1 MRYYLHLCRV
11 KSIKLIFF
19 VKIVITLLLSALLL
33 QQCANP
39 VMPGGGPKDTEPP
52 KVLSAVPENFS
63 VNFDAK
69 RIEITFNEF
78 VKVTD
83 MQKNLLISPPVGKN
97 PEFRLRGK
105 TLQIL
110 FEEPLLKETTYT
122 LFFGDAIVD
131 LTESNPLSGFSYV
144 FSTGSVLDS
153 LSLGGIVLNAF
164 DLVPP
169 EQAYVMLYASIP
181 DTVEPDSVPYL
192 IRPRYIARTDE
203 AGHFNLGNLKDTV
216 YQIFVLSDMNSNLL
230 YDMPG
235 EKIAFLDSLLQPVYV
250 EHFLKDSIDMMSDSL
265 LNDSSYYDTL
275 LVSDSL
281 RREIEQFGDTLVDSL
296 AIVNN
301 FLPELDIQ
309 LFMFEEQDSVQRLLR
324 TEMVRPGLLQFA
336 FRYPTKNLIINELR
350 PFPDSFEI
358 IEVYSKAADTLL
370 WYYPPQITD
379 SLFLLVQQDT
389 IINDTVAIS
398 LALKQTAASRRKK
411 EEDEKPPALTISFN
425 TKSRNL
431 DLPRPLQIQFNEPV
445 LTYKMRDTS
454 WMIINEDTLINRLQ
468 FNKIDS
474 LGFKYQIDTTFEPD
488 SRVMIRFPDSVFF
501 DYSGKT
507 NDTAQLN
514 FNVPPLDQ
522 YGNLFLE
529 MNIPETEKNIIV
541 QLLDEKE
548 NVLNEKY
555 LSASERLA
563 YPFLIPGKYLV
574 KVIFDRNGNGR
585 WDTGDYLKKQQP
597 ERVMYFPKTIEIRA
611 NWDQEEQWE
620 LSIDGQTSD

>member
-1 MRYYLHLCRV
+1 MV
-11 KSIKLIFF
+11 KSIKHILF
-19 VKIVITLLLSALLL
+19 VKLVITLLLSALLL

-52 KVLSAVPENFS
+52 KVLSAIPENYS
-63 VNFDAK
+63 VNFAAK
-69 RIEITFNEF
+69 RIEISFDEF
-78 VKVTD
+78 VKVTN

-105 TLQIL
+105 TLQII

-181 DTVEPDSVPYL
+181 DTVKPDSVPYL
-192 IRPRYIARTDE
+192 IRPRYITRTDE
-203 AGHFNLGNLKDTV
+203 AGHFNLNNLKDTV
-216 YQIFVLSDMNSNLL
+216 YQLFVLSDMNSNLL

-250 EHFLKDSIDMMSDSL
+250 EENFTDSIDMLSDSL
-265 LNDSSYYDTL
+265 LNDSTYFDSL

-281 RREIEQFGDTLVDSL
+281 RTEIEQLTDTIADSL
-296 AIVNN
+296 VTVND
-301 FLPELDIQ
+301 FLPELDIH
-309 LFMFEEQDSVQRLLR
+309 LFMFEEQDSVQRLLH
-324 TEMVRPGLLQFA
+324 TDMLRPGLLQFA
-336 FRYPTKNLIINELR
+336 FRYPVKNLIINELR
-350 PFPDSFEI
+350 PLPDSFEI
-358 IEVYSKAADTLL
+358 IEVYSQAADTLL

-389 IINDTVAIS
+389 IINDTVVVS
-398 LALKQTAASRRKK
+398 LAPKQTTASRRKK
-411 EEDEKPPALTISFN
+411 PEDEKPPVLGISFN
-425 TKSRNL
+425 TKSRKL
-431 DLPRPLQIQFNEPV
+431 DLPKPLQIRFDEPV
-445 LTYKMRDTS
+445 LTYRMRDTS

-468 FNKIDS
+468 FKKVDS
-474 LGFKYQIDTTFEPD
+474 LGFKYQIDTTFEPG

-501 DYSGKT
+501 GYSGKT
-507 NDTAQLN
+507 NDTTQLN

-529 MNIPETEKNIIV
+529 MIIPEMERNIIV

-548 NVLNEKY
+548 KVLIEQH

-563 YPFLIPGKYLV
+563 YPFLIPGKYLL
-574 KVIFDRNGNGR
+574 KVIFDRNGNRR

-611 NWDQEEQWE
+611 NWDQEEQWD
-620 LSIDGQTSD
+620 LSLEGQPSN

>member
-1 MRYYLHLCRV
+1 V
-11 KSIKLIFF
+11 KSIKLTAS
-19 VKIVITLLLSALLL
+19 VKIAIVLVISTLLL

-39 VMPGGGPKDTEPP
+39 VMPSGGPKDTEPP
-52 KVLSAVPENFS
+52 QVLLAVPENFS

-69 RIEITFNEF
+69 RIEITFDEF
-78 VKVTD
+78 VKVAD

-105 TLQIL
+105 TLQII

-169 EQAYVMLYASIP
+169 QQAYVMLYASIP
-181 DTVEPDSVPYL
+181 DTIVPDSVPYL

-203 AGHFNLGNLKDTV
+203 AGHFKLKNLKDTMYKV
-216 YQIFVLSDMNSNLL
+216 FVLSDMNSNLL

-235 EKIAFLDSLLQPVYV
+235 EKIAFLDSLLYPVYV
-250 EHFLKDSIDMMSDSL
+250 ERIVPDSIGMPKDSLFNDSVFLDSLLLSDSL
-265 LNDSSYYDTL
+265 LSDVEQLTDSIA
-275 LVSDSL
+275 DSISVKKEL
-281 RREIEQFGDTLVDSL
+281 R
-296 AIVNN
+296 
-301 FLPELDIQ
+301 PELDIH

-324 TEMVRPGLLQFA
+324 TEMVRPGLLRFA
-336 FRYPTKNLIINELR
+336 FRYPTKNLIINELK
-350 PFPDSFEI
+350 PLPDSFEI
-358 IEVYSKAADTLL
+358 IKVYSKAADTLL

-379 SLFLLVQQDT
+379 SLFLVVQQDT
-389 IINDTVAIS
+389 LINDTVAIS
-398 LALKQTAASRRKK
+398 LAPKRTVGSRSKPQD
-411 EEDEKPPALTISFN
+411 DEKPPVLNLSFN
-425 TKSRNL
+425 TKARKL
-431 DLPRPLQIQFNEPV
+431 DLLKPLQIRFDEPV
-445 LTYKMRDTS
+445 SNYKMRDTS

-468 FNKIDS
+468 FIKMDS
-474 LGFKYQIDTTFEPD
+474 LGFKYQLDTTFEPE

-501 DYSGKT
+501 GYSGKT
-507 NDTAQLN
+507 NDTTQLN

-522 YGNLFLE
+522 YGNLFMEL
-529 MNIPETEKNIIV
+529 NISRAERNFIV

-548 NVLNEKY
+548 NVLNERNLKESTRLEY
-555 LSASERLA
+555 LYLT
-563 YPFLIPGKYLV
+563 PGKYV
-574 KVIFDRNGNGR
+574 MKVIFDRNGNGR

-597 ERVMYFPKTIEIRA
+597 ERVMYFSNTIEIRA

>member
-1 MRYYLHLCRV
+1 
-11 KSIKLIFF
+11 
-19 VKIVITLLLSALLL
+19 
-33 QQCANP
+33 
-39 VMPGGGPKDTEPP
+39 MPGGGPKDTDPP
-52 KVLSAVPENFS
+52 KILSAVPENYS
-63 VNFDAK
+63 VNFNAK
-69 RIEITFNEF
+69 RVEITFDEF

-181 DTVEPDSVPYL
+181 DTIEPDSVPYL

-203 AGHFNLGNLKDTV
+203 AGHFNLNNLKDTI
-216 YQIFVLSDMNSNLL
+216 YQVFVLSDMNSNLL

-235 EKIAFLDSLLQPVYV
+235 EKIAFLDSLLQPVYI
-250 EHFLKDSIDMMSDSL
+250 ERQLIDSL
-265 LNDSSYYDTL
+265 NIQHDS

-281 RREIEQFGDTLVDSL
+281 YLEALLLTDSLRSETEQFADTLVDSL
-296 AIVNN
+296 AIVNH
-301 FLPELDIQ
+301 LRPELDVH

-324 TEMVRPGLLQFA
+324 TEMLRPGLLQFA
-336 FRYPTKNLIINELR
+336 FRYPTKNLIINALR
-350 PFPDSFEI
+350 PFPDSFDI
-358 IEVYSKAADTLL
+358 IEVYSRAADTLL

-379 SLFLLVQQDT
+379 SLFLVVQQDT
-389 IINDTVAIS
+389 VINDTVAIS

-411 EEDEKPPALTISFN
+411 EEDEKPAALTISFN
-425 TKSRNL
+425 TKSRKL
-431 DLPRPLQIQFNEPV
+431 DLPRPLQIKFDEPV
-445 LTYKMRDTS
+445 LTYSMRDTS
-454 WMIINEDTLINRLQ
+454 WMIINEDTLINRLE
-468 FNKIDS
+468 FKKIDS

-501 DYSGKT
+501 GYSGKT
-507 NDTAQLN
+507 NDTTQLN

-529 MNIPETEKNIIV
+529 MNIPETEKNIIA

-548 NVLNEKY
+548 NVLDERR
-555 LSASERLA
+555 LSASERLT
-563 YPFLIPGKYLV
+563 YPFLIPGKYLL

-620 LSIDGQTSD
+620 LPIDGQISD

>member
-1 MRYYLHLCRV
+1 
-11 KSIKLIFF
+11 
-19 VKIVITLLLSALLL
+19 
-33 QQCANP
+33 
-39 VMPGGGPKDTEPP
+39 MPGGGPKDTDPP
-52 KVLSAVPENFS
+52 KVLSAVPENYS
-63 VNFDAK
+63 VNFNAK
-69 RIEITFNEF
+69 RVEITFDEF

-181 DTVEPDSVPYL
+181 DTIEPDSVPYL

-203 AGHFNLGNLKDTV
+203 AGHFNLNNLKDTI
-216 YQIFVLSDMNSNLL
+216 YQVFVLSDMNSNLL

-235 EKIAFLDSLLQPVYV
+235 EKIAFLDSLLQPVYI
-250 EHFLKDSIDMMSDSL
+250 ERQLIDSL
-265 LNDSSYYDTL
+265 NIQHDS

-281 RREIEQFGDTLVDSL
+281 YLEALLLTDSLRSETEQFADTLVDSL
-296 AIVNN
+296 AIVNH
-301 FLPELDIQ
+301 LRPELDVH

-324 TEMVRPGLLQFA
+324 TEMLRPGLLQFA
-336 FRYPTKNLIINELR
+336 FRYPTKNLIINALR
-350 PFPDSFEI
+350 PFPDSFDI
-358 IEVYSKAADTLL
+358 IEVYSRAADTLL

-379 SLFLLVQQDT
+379 SLFLVVQQDT
-389 IINDTVAIS
+389 VINDTVAIS

-411 EEDEKPPALTISFN
+411 EEDEKPAALTISFN
-425 TKSRNL
+425 TKSRKL
-431 DLPRPLQIQFNEPV
+431 DLPRPLQIKFDEPV
-445 LTYKMRDTS
+445 LTYSMRDTS
-454 WMIINEDTLINRLQ
+454 WMIINEDTLINRLE
-468 FNKIDS
+468 FKKIDS

-501 DYSGKT
+501 GYSGKT
-507 NDTAQLN
+507 NDTTQLN

-529 MNIPETEKNIIV
+529 MNIPETEKNIIA

-548 NVLNEKY
+548 NVLDERR
-555 LSASERLA
+555 LSASERLT
-563 YPFLIPGKYLV
+563 YPFLIPGKYLL

-620 LSIDGQTSD
+620 LSIDGQISD